1 MWVATEWTGLSAAIG
16 SWKTMAIS
24 RPRRSR
30 SSAGDSRST
39 SRPLYRISPLS
50 TMALGARRLI
60 TAETTVVL
68 PLPLSPTSP
77 TMLRAGTASETPRT
91 ARTGP
96 RGVSKRTLRS
106 RTRSSASATA
116 QMLRRSFGSSMS
128 RSASPRNVK
137 PSVVTMRAPVPAT
150 ISQGVRRT

>member
-1 MWVATEWTGLSAAIG
+1 MWVATEWTGLSAVMG

-30 SSAGDSRST
+30 SAAGDSRST
-39 SRPLYRISPLS
+39 SRPLYRISPPS
-50 TMALGARRLI
+50 TTALGASRLI

-96 RGVSKRTLRS
+96 ARRVEADAQVAHAQQLVRQPSDAPAKLRVQHVPQ
-106 RTRSSASATA
+106 RLAEEREAE
-116 QMLRRSFGSSMS
+116 RRHDEG
-128 RSASPRNVK
+128 A
-137 PSVVTMRAPVPAT
+137 RAGHDEP
-150 ISQGVRRT
+150 GGRRT